1 MRSRLVPLVLSAVL
15 FVFSIKAEAQQAGKI
30 VKIGW
35 LSSGSSSA
43 PASVSQLDRFRRQ
56 LSELGYIEGKSI
68 AIEYRFAGDNFERLP
83 TIVDELANLRVDV
96 LVTVSTPVALAA
108 KNATKTIPVI
118 FLGVSDP
125 VGAGLV
131 DSLARPG
138 GNITGFTN
146 IGSVLAG
153 KRLELLREINSKLS
167 QVAVLWNPHN
177 PGSTEQWKESQLAA
191 RELGL
196 QIYSMEVSSPAKYES
211 TFNAAIKAGSAAIA
225 VTQDPLATS
234 HQKQILDLT
243 AKNRLPAIYPRTD
256 FVVQGGLMAYGANRA
271 EAYRRAAVL
280 VDKILKGAKPADL
293 PVEQPTKFE
302 LVINLKAA
310 KQIGLTIPPSVLAR
324 ADKVI
329 K

>member
-153 KRLELLREINSKLS
+153 KRLELLREINSKLPKLPYCGIHIIPALQS
-167 QVAVLWNPHN
+167 NGKKANWRHENWVCRFILWR
-177 PGSTEQWKESQLAA
+177 LAA
-191 RELGL
+191 PRN
-196 QIYSMEVSSPAKYES
+196 MRA
-211 TFNAAIKAGSAAIA
+211 
-225 VTQDPLATS
+225 
-234 HQKQILDLT
+234 
-243 AKNRLPAIYPRTD
+243 RLMRQSRPVVPR
-256 FVVQGGLMAYGANRA
+256 
-271 EAYRRAAVL
+271 
-280 VDKILKGAKPADL
+280 
-293 PVEQPTKFE
+293 
-302 LVINLKAA
+302 
-310 KQIGLTIPPSVLAR
+310 
-324 ADKVI
+324 
-329 K
+329 